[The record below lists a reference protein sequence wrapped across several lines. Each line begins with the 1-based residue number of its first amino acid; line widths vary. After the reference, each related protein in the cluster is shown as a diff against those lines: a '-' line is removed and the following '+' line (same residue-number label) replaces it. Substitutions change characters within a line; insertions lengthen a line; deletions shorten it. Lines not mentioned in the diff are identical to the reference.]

1 MDVSSLK
8 ADDDILDAVVC
19 VLAGA
24 DYLSGKTI
32 QPTNEVLAKKEGWIW
47 VWDPESLLQGK

>member
-47 VWDPESLLQGK
+47 VRDPESLLQGK